1 SRFNNKRPG
10 MNDPDITLSILL
22 PEAEANRL
30 IEASR
35 VKEIEIKA
43 ELAAKKANT
52 ASQSPTMIQA

>member
-1 SRFNNKRPG
+1 